1 MCANKWALFTAWVCL
16 QACAHAAPASTAAT
30 PGINPAPQNARK
42 TVDDIVQA
50 AQRKSTAQSDIVL
63 NKMPDKPPG
72 GALPSPATAAATA
85 APTPTLPRP
94 PSLSTPLPP
103 GAASQG
109 QSAVLVGLYLNR
121 HKATAEFN
129 VNGQVRYFSVG
140 DRLHGGWV
148 IEKITSQAVHLS
160 KCSLRQ
166 ECEVKV
172 MYFEVS

>member
-1 MCANKWALFTAWVCL
+1 MCANKWALFTACVCL
-16 QACAHAAPASTAAT
+16 QACAHAAPPATAAT

-50 AQRKSTAQSDIVL
+50 AQRKSTAQSDPVL
-63 NKMPDKPPG
+63 GRLPEKLPG
-72 GALPSPATAAATA
+72 GASPSPATAAPTPT
-85 APTPTLPRP
+85 PTPTLPRP

-121 HKATAEFN
+121 YKATAEFN
-129 VNGQVRYFSVG
+129 VNGQVRYLSVG

>member
-16 QACAHAAPASTAAT
+16 QACAHAAPPATAAT

-50 AQRKSTAQSDIVL
+50 AQRKSTAQSDLVSSRL
-63 NKMPDKPPG
+63 PEKLPG
-72 GALPSPATAAATA
+72 GASPSPATAAPT
-85 APTPTLPRP
+85 PTPTLPRP

-121 HKATAEFN
+121 YKATAEFN
-129 VNGQVRYFSVG
+129 VNGQVRYLSVG